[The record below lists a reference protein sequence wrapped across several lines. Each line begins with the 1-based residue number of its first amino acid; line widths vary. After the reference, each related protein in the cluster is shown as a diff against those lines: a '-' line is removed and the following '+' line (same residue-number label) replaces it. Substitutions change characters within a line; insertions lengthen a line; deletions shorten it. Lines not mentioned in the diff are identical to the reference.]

1 MLNFQSYNTYRSDSP
16 EKLNT
21 IIYKPEQIFYRL
33 MVKNVSEIMTVKLET
48 IEWGHTSQ
56 KAAKMMRDKKI
67 SSLVVVDNDGRAVG
81 IVTERDLVRKVCIQD
96 SSSKD
101 FMIKDVMSSPI
112 VTIDSSSSIESA
124 VNTMVTSKLRHLVI
138 AEGSQTMGIIS
149 STNLVNYLNSQIDMD
164 DVNARILSALS
175 EEP

>member
-1 MLNFQSYNTYRSDSP
+1 M
-16 EKLNT
+16 
-21 IIYKPEQIFYRL
+21 
-33 MVKNVSEIMTVKLET
+33 
-48 IEWGHTSQ
+48 
-56 KAAKMMRDKKI
+56 

-124 VNTMVTSKLRHLVI
+124 VNTMITSKLRHLVI